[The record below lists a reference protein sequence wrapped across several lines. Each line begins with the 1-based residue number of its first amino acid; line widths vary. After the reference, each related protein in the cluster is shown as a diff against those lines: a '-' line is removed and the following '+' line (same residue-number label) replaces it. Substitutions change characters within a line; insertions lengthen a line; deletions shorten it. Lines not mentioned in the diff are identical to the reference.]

1 MDYIQLI
8 EMPRFYI
15 AYSIKF
21 FNEKN
26 KEKTLSYFN
35 NHKINDDVMVE
46 VLYEEEETYSLNLRF
61 SSPLFCGFSCSNAIT
76 YLFTDDIL
84 RKIERIF
91 EDNENNIKDVS
102 LIIEC
107 YENKIAKRYYMDI
120 DIVGKA
126 SNILHIV
133 KPNIYFTVGKDGI
146 YTISEL
152 NKCCKRNFG
161 MDIFRYNNLDEV
173 LKNLKLLKREYM
185 INKNE
190 NYKKIVLVTYCIIFV
205 KKLIKKNIEL

>member
-35 NHKINDDVMVE
+35 NYKINDDVMVE

-161 MDIFRYNNLDEV
+161 IDIFRYNNLDEV
-173 LKNLKLLKREYM
+173 LKNLKLLKM
-185 INKNE
+185 
-190 NYKKIVLVTYCIIFV
+190 KII
-205 KKLIKKNIEL
+205 KKLYSLHIALFLLKN

>member
-1 MDYIQLI
+1 MNYNQLI

-21 FNEKN
+21 FNKTN
-26 KEKTLSYFN
+26 KEKAISYFN
-35 NHKINDDVMVE
+35 NYKINEDIIVE
-46 VLYEEEETYSLNLRF
+46 VLYEEEKTFSLNLRF
-61 SSPLFCGFSCSNAIT
+61 SSPLFCGFSCSDAIT

-91 EDNENNIKDVS
+91 VDNENNIKDVS
-102 LIIEC
+102 LSIEC
-107 YENKIAKRYYMDI
+107 YENKMAKRYYMNT

-126 SNILHIV
+126 SNILHII

-152 NKCCKRNFG
+152 KKSCEKFFEI
-161 MDIFRYNNLDEV
+161 DIYQYDNLDEV
-173 LKNLKLLKREYM
+173 LKKLKLLKKEYM
-185 INKNE
+185 MNKNE
-190 NYKKIVLVTYCIIFV
+190 NYKKIILVIYCIIFV

>member
-61 SSPLFCGFSCSNAIT
+61 SLKYRKRVHAEHFLLRVRFC
-76 YLFTDDIL
+76 LL
-84 RKIERIF
+84 
-91 EDNENNIKDVS
+91 
-102 LIIEC
+102 
-107 YENKIAKRYYMDI
+107 
-120 DIVGKA
+120 
-126 SNILHIV
+126 LH
-133 KPNIYFTVGKDGI
+133 F
-146 YTISEL
+146 L
-152 NKCCKRNFG
+152 
-161 MDIFRYNNLDEV
+161 
-173 LKNLKLLKREYM
+173 
-185 INKNE
+185 
-190 NYKKIVLVTYCIIFV
+190 
-205 KKLIKKNIEL
+205 

>member
-1 MDYIQLI
+1 MQVNL
-8 EMPRFYI
+8 RNFTL
-15 AYSIKF
+15 